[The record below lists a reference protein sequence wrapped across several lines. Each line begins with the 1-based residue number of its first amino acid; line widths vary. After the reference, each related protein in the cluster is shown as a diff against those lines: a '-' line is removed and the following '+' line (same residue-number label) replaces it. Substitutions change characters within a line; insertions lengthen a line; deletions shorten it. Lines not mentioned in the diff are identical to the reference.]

1 LKRRFHK
8 KVKLDAGMIAGFILG
23 AFAVGGV
30 GLVTVTHALTVERI
44 VANER
49 AATLRKVAAIIP
61 SEHMDNDP
69 LQDRIEVSAPDLLG
83 GPTSRVYRIR
93 KGGEPLAVVL
103 DPVIPNGYMGSIKL
117 LISVLVD
124 GTLGGV
130 RVLAHKETPGLGDK
144 IDLAKS
150 DWILGFTGKS
160 LKNPPEAQWKVKR
173 DGGVFDQ
180 FAGATVTPRSIVRA
194 VKDTLRFV
202 EQRGAS
208 LYDQPAMATP
218 RATGES

>member
-1 LKRRFHK
+1 MKHNVKRY
-8 KVKLDAGMIAGFILG
+8 AGMIAGLVLG

-30 GLVTVTHALTVERI
+30 SLVAATHVLTIERI
-44 VANER
+44 AANER

-61 SEHMDNDP
+61 IEQMNNDP
-69 LQDRIEVSAPDLLG
+69 LQDRIEVSAPDFLG
-83 GPTSRVYRIR
+83 GPASRVYRVR
-93 KGGEPLAVVL
+93 KGDEPLAVVL
-103 DPVIPNGYMGSIKL
+103 DPVIPNGYMGPIKL
-117 LISVLVD
+117 LISVLAD

-144 IDLAKS
+144 IELAKS
-150 DWILGFTGKS
+150 DWILSFTGKS

-202 EQRGAS
+202 EQRGTS
-208 LYDQPAMATP
+208 LYEQPAPASP
-218 RATGES
+218 RARGES

>member
-1 LKRRFHK
+1 MKNNVKRH
-8 KVKLDAGMIAGFILG
+8 AGMIAGLILG

-30 GLVTVTHALTVERI
+30 SLVAATHALTIERI
-44 VANER
+44 AANER
-49 AATLRKVAAIIP
+49 EATLRKVAAIIP
-61 SEHMDNDP
+61 AEHMDNDP
-69 LQDRIEVSAPDLLG
+69 LQDHIEVSAPDLLG
-83 GPTSRVYRIR
+83 GPASRVYRVR
-93 KGGEPLAVVL
+93 RGGEPLAVVL
-103 DPVIPNGYMGSIKL
+103 DPVIPNGYMGPIKL
-117 LISVLVD
+117 LISVLAD

-144 IDLAKS
+144 IELAKS
-150 DWILGFTGKS
+150 DWILSFTGKS
-160 LKNPPEAQWKVKR
+160 LKNPPAAQWKVKR

-194 VKDTLRFV
+194 VKGTLRFV

-208 LYDQPAMATP
+208 LYEQPAMASP

>member
-1 LKRRFHK
+1 VLGQSIPQM
-8 KVKLDAGMIAGFILG
+8 KLSVGIIAGLALG

-30 GLVTVTHALTVERI
+30 SLVAVTHGLTFERI
-44 VANER
+44 AANER

-61 SEHMDNDP
+61 GEQMDNDP

-83 GPTSRVYRIR
+83 GTTSRVYRIR
-93 KGGEPLAVVL
+93 GGGKPLAVVL
-103 DPVIPNGYMGSIKL
+103 DPVIPNGYMGPIKL
-117 LISVLVD
+117 LISILAD

-130 RVLAHKETPGLGDK
+130 RVLAHKETPGLGDR
-144 IDLAKS
+144 IELAKS

-194 VKDTLRFV
+194 VRDTLRFV

-208 LYDQPAMATP
+208 LYEQPAMVTP
-218 RATGES
+218 QAMGES

>member
-1 LKRRFHK
+1 MKHNVKRY
-8 KVKLDAGMIAGFILG
+8 ASMIAGLVLG

-30 GLVTVTHALTVERI
+30 SLVAATHVLTVERI

-49 AATLRKVAAIIP
+49 AAILRKVAAIIP
-61 SEHMDNDP
+61 TEHMDNDP
-69 LQDRIEVSAPDLLG
+69 LQDRIEISAPDLLG
-83 GPTSRVYRIR
+83 GPASHVYRVR
-93 KGGEPLAVVL
+93 KGDEPLAVVL
-103 DPVIPNGYMGSIKL
+103 DPVIPNGYMGPIKL
-117 LISVLVD
+117 LISVLAD

-144 IDLAKS
+144 IELAKS
-150 DWILGFTGKS
+150 DWILSFTGKS

-173 DGGVFDQ
+173 DGGAFDQ

-194 VKDTLRFV
+194 VRDTLRFV

-208 LYDQPAMATP
+208 LYEQPATASP
-218 RATGES
+218 RARGES